1 MPRLL
6 LCLGLASLAALAN
19 GRLLA
24 QPPADA
30 PPTVTGT
37 VIDERGVA
45 AADVEVVLRPY
56 PSTYEADLYLLGS
69 PDALPEAVGRTRSGP
84 DGAFS
89 LSAPLVGPYRLEFGT
104 PAPADQPAGTG
115 PDVYGLLGPLKGSQI
130 AEPTEV
136 PDRHRVTVRVLD
148 NIGQPV
154 QDALVIADPEVRRS
168 PRYVGAMT
176 RWIRDARAGKS
187 SRLQARQLDPTYVR
201 SASRT
206 DAEGIARFA
215 MPTDEAHVVVSAE
228 GFTLGKAK
236 TGSGRAA
243 LRLERAPGVRL
254 RVRGPGGTP
263 APDVIVRALG
273 GTDSTGSPLALTD
286 HNGEALVARVH
297 GSETAYELERADY
310 AFARVSL
317 PTRDSG
323 EASSGEQVVDVQLE
337 DALRIPGRVTD
348 TASGLP
354 IDGAAVWV
362 QGFPGNNAYSG
373 PTGAF
378 DLNIRSAQRTRR
390 LQVTAGGY
398 VSETTDV
405 APSGSSIA
413 VELRVGLTRTVP
425 IRGLVT
431 DDIGRPVAGAKI
443 WAEPRGA
450 GAIPNLSPDSGPA
463 TSADDGSFRVE
474 HVVYDQTHRLTAQ
487 APGYA
492 STILDLPPVEP
503 GLALEPVEIVLHPGL
518 RAVGTVVDDEGN
530 PVAAAHVALLWPL
543 DQSDFRSSFDP
554 PATEATTNDQGAFV
568 FPAAAPGEYEMR
580 VTHPEYAP
588 RPPAQV
594 EVPPGESDFD
604 FGDLTLVAG
613 AKIHGVV
620 TDAGGEPV
628 AEATVQARGQSRMD
642 RSTARTAA
650 TDADGR
656 FRLGGLSSELADLGV
671 RAAGYPLLVRPG
683 VRANN
688 DEPIVI
694 ELVPGASLGGRVI
707 DNGGNGVAGIPVRLA
722 IERDYRAG
730 GDPRLW
736 EGTDMFPRGVTDDEG
751 RFRFEHLVPGTWSA
765 EAKHREEGAKL
776 EAIELASGE
785 TREIELILGT
795 PNRLTVIVTTSLG
808 EPVADAVV
816 QVQAE
821 GAATPGDMGWTDGS
835 GRTQVDISPGPAVVS
850 VEHEKLRDESRQV
863 QLSAGA
869 NELRVELHP
878 GLEIS
883 GSVRS
888 YHGAPLALATVEAV
902 TEFSF
907 DTDFHQAN
915 TVSDEGGAFR
925 ITGLE
930 PGRYILTARAPGYA
944 DGGPDEPVEIDSG
957 PLDGVEIVLE
967 PGASIVGAV
976 TGLGPSDLTQ
986 VAIRVWRN
994 SRSRTATPDA
1004 EGSFSIEGVA
1014 PGTWRVIATKGDP
1027 GAERT
1032 VERTV
1037 TIEQGVTEVV
1047 VELPFERGLRL
1058 AGQVLEAGEPMVG
1071 GRLNAGAPGDR
1082 NRQST
1087 QTDHQGNFVFEGLK
1101 PGPNQLVISR
1111 PDFSGMEFRS
1121 IDLQTDL
1128 EGVRIE
1134 LEPATA
1140 TVAGVVV
1147 DAETGQPLD
1156 FAQLAAADAATIGA
1170 LAAGGDNQPLVAS
1183 ATASFSMNEGKF
1195 ELELREDAD
1204 RLLVTRGGYE
1214 SVQIP
1219 LSIAPGEHREGLVI
1233 RLQASAPASPNQ

>member
-6 LCLGLASLAALAN
+6 LALGLAGLATP
-19 GRLLA
+19 GLLA
-24 QPPADA
+24 QPAGHQ
-30 PPTVTGT
+30 PPTITGT
-37 VIDERGVA
+37 VVDERGA
-45 AADVEVVLRPY
+45 PLADMEVVLRPY
-56 PSTYEADLYLLGS
+56 PSPYQVDLHLLGQR
-69 PDALPEAVGRTRSGP
+69 DALPEAADRTRSGP
-84 DGAFS
+84 DGSYS
-89 LSAPLVGPYRLEFGT
+89 LSAPSAGLYRLEFGPSEAT
-104 PAPADQPAGTG
+104 DPTDAALPLVHGHLA
-115 PDVYGLLGPLKGSQI
+115 PLKGSQI

-136 PDRHRVTVRVLD
+136 PDPHRIAVRVLD
-148 NIGQPV
+148 ADGQPIEG
-154 QDALVIADPEVRRS
+154 ALVIANPEVRRS

-176 RWIRDARAGKS
+176 RWIQDARAGKS

-206 DAEGIARFA
+206 DAEGIARFV

-236 TGSGRAA
+236 TASGRAA
-243 LRLERAPGVRL
+243 FRLERAPGVRL
-254 RVRGPGGTP
+254 RVRSPGGAP
-263 APDVIVRALG
+263 APDVIVRAPG
-273 GTDSTGSPLALTD
+273 GTDSPHAPLAVTD
-286 HNGEALVARVH
+286 DRGEALVNPVP
-297 GSETAYELERADY
+297 GSEAAYELERADH
-310 AFARVSL
+310 AFAQVSL
-317 PTRDSG
+317 PTPDPG
-323 EASSGEQVVDVQLE
+323 DPSSGGEVVDVRLE
-337 DALRIPGRVTD
+337 DPSRIPGRVVD
-348 TASGLP
+348 TSSGLP
-354 IDGAAVWV
+354 IDSAAIWL
-362 QGFPGNNAYSG
+362 QDSPGFNAHSS

-378 DLNIRSAQRTRR
+378 DLNTRPAERTRR
-390 LQVTAGGY
+390 LHVTAGGY
-398 VSETTDV
+398 LSETTDV
-405 APSGSSIA
+405 AHSGSSMPAEVRI
-413 VELRVGLTRTVP
+413 GLTPSVP

-431 DDIGRPVAGAKI
+431 DDTGRPVARAKI

-450 GAIPNLSPDSGPA
+450 GAIPSFSPDAGPA

-474 HVVYDQTHRLTAQ
+474 HVEYDQTYRLTAQ

-492 STILDLPPVEP
+492 SAVLDLAPVEP
-503 GLALEPVEIVLHPGL
+503 GLALEQVEIVLHRGP
-518 RAVGTVVDDEGN
+518 RAAGAVVDDKGN
-530 PVAAAHVALLWPL
+530 PVAGA
-543 DQSDFRSSFDP
+543 
-554 PATEATTNDQGAFV
+554 QGAFV
-568 FPAAAPGEYEMR
+568 FPATAPGEYEMR
-580 VTHPEYAP
+580 VTHLEYAP

-594 EVPPGESDFD
+594 EVPAGASDFD
-604 FGDLTLVAG
+604 FGELTLVAG
-613 AKIHGVV
+613 AKVHGIV
-620 TDAGGEPV
+620 TGADGELIAGAIV
-628 AEATVQARGQSRMD
+628 KARGWGRVGQS
-642 RSTARTAA
+642 AERTAT

-683 VRANN
+683 VRAGN

-694 ELVPGASLGGRVI
+694 ELVPGASLGGRVL
-707 DNGGNGVAGIPVRLA
+707 DNGGNDVAGIPVRLA

-736 EGTDMFPRGVTDDEG
+736 KGTDMFPQGVTDAEG
-751 RFRFEHLVPGTWSA
+751 RFRFESLVPGTWSA

-785 TREIELILGT
+785 MREIELILGT
-795 PNRLTVIVTTSLG
+795 PDQLTVIVTTALG

-816 QVQAE
+816 RVQAE
-821 GAATPGDMGWTDGS
+821 GEAMPGGYGRTDGS
-835 GRTQVDISPGPAVVS
+835 GRTEVDISPGPAVVS

-863 QLSAGA
+863 QLTPGA

-878 GLEIS
+878 GAEIS

-888 YHGAPLALATVEAV
+888 YDGAPLALATVEAV

-944 DGGPDEPVEIDSG
+944 DGGPDEPVEIDSN
-957 PLDGVEIVLE
+957 PIDGLEIVLE

-976 TGLGPSDLTQ
+976 TGLTPSEVSQ
-986 VAIRVWRN
+986 VNIRVWRN
-994 SRSRTATPDA
+994 SRLRTATPDA
-1004 EGSFSIEGVA
+1004 EGNFSVEGVA
-1014 PGTWRVIATKGDP
+1014 AGTWRVVATKGDP

-1032 VERTV
+1032 VQRTV
-1037 TIEQGVTEVV
+1037 TIEQGVTEAV

-1071 GRLNAGAPGDR
+1071 GQLNAGAPGDR

-1087 QTDHQGNFVFEGLK
+1087 QTDHQGNFVLEGLK
-1101 PGPNQLVISR
+1101 PGPNQLVITR
-1111 PDFSGMEFRS
+1111 PDFSGMEYRS

-1128 EGVRIE
+1128 EGIRID
-1134 LEPATA
+1134 LAPAAA

-1156 FAQLAAADAATIGA
+1156 FAQLMAADAATIGA
-1170 LAAGGDNQPLVAS
+1170 LATGADDQRLVAN
-1183 ATASFSMNEGKF
+1183 ATAVFSMNEGTF
-1195 ELELREDAD
+1195 ELELRESAD
-1204 RLLVTRGGYE
+1204 RLLVTRQGYE

-1219 LSIAPGEHREGLVI
+1219 LSIAPGEQREGLVI
-1233 RLQASAPASPNQ
+1233 RLQPSAPASPNQ